1 MIYSL
6 KTPNLKPILNKF
18 NKLCLI
24 VFLSFVAFISFFNI
38 YLFYKNIYYKNLESD
53 YNQQSIQ
60 IQEKIT
66 QLRED
71 INLKNKQLF
80 LIKDSIANNE
90 IMQQNIKNLFDL
102 VPDNITLSEVRMDKN
117 EVVIKGDT
125 PTKELFNTLFY
136 APLKSIFNASTT
148 NFVQKPNGWY
158 NFVSVNLSDENLN
171 E

>member
-6 KTPNLKPILNKF
+6 KTPTLKPILNNF
-18 NKLCLI
+18 NKLCLVVLI
-24 VFLSFVAFISFFNI
+24 SFIAFIIFFNF
-38 YLFYKNIYYKNLESD
+38 YLHYKNIYYKNLESELKQ
-53 YNQQSIQ
+53 NNIT
-60 IQEKIT
+60 IEEKIT
-66 QLRED
+66 QLKDD
-71 INLKNKQLF
+71 IKLKHKQLF

-102 VPDNITLSEVRMDKN
+102 VPDSITLKEVKMSQN
-117 EVVIKGDT
+117 EVIIKGDT

-136 APLKSIFNASTT
+136 APLKSIFNTSTT
-148 NFVQKPNGWY
+148 NFTQKSNGWY